1 MKPIQ
6 NARIGAI
13 LLGLVLLTTLKHSAF
28 SYLEITPVKFGYLF
42 LDWLYSIAVVLVLD
56 AAILY
61 ASYRGRIDLA
71 RIAAVTVGALSLAA
85 FWSTDEEF
93 TLTQWVAVVAF
104 SVIIPYLQYEL
115 AEIFAADLHRADD
128 YLLRGERIE
137 SLTAERDQAVNRI
150 AVLDQARAQDQER
163 IATLRA
169 EMEASRGNMGSEL
182 EAAKKLIVSLRSEV
196 AQAHA
201 TEQGQAERDKEA
213 VAKLDQ
219 IIREQDV
226 EIDVLHK
233 DRDALARERDALRT
247 DLHTMTGARDQ
258 AVKDRD
264 NWKATARLLEPYKA
278 LRTALLSG
286 PVTLGRNQILVPD
299 RTIAKDGTVVPFRI
313 ANNNDPALKKDLAES
328 E

>member
-6 NARIGAI
+6 NARIGAV

-28 SYLEITPVKFGYLF
+28 SYLEIAPVKFNVLF
-42 LDWLYSIAVVLVLD
+42 FDWLYSIAVVLVLD

-93 TLTQWVAVVAF
+93 SLTQWVAVVAF

-128 YLLRGERIE
+128 YEVRGQRIE
-137 SLTAERDQAVNRI
+137 SLTAERDLAVNRI
-150 AVLDQARAQDQER
+150 AVLEEANEWNRDQIGYIKD
-163 IATLRA
+163 
-169 EMEASRGNMGSEL
+169 EL
-182 EAAKKLIVSLRSEV
+182 NSANELVESLRSEV
-196 AQAHA
+196 AQAHTA
-201 TEQGQAERDKEA
+201 EQGQAERDKEA

-233 DRDALARERDALRT
+233 DREALARERDALKA
-247 DLHTMTGARDQ
+247 DLHTMTGARLQ
-258 AVKDRD
+258 AATDRD
-264 NWKATARLLEPYKA
+264 NWKATARLLEPYQD
-278 LRTALLSG
+278 LRAALLSG
-286 PVTLGRNQILVPD
+286 PVTLGRNQILILE
-299 RTIAKDGTVVPFRI
+299 RTITKDGLVVPFRI

>member
-28 SYLEITPVKFGYLF
+28 SYLEITPVKFEVAF

-128 YLLRGERIE
+128 YEVRGARIE
-137 SLTAERDQAVNRI
+137 SLTAERDHAVNRI

-196 AQAHA
+196 AQAHTDKLEWA
-201 TEQGQAERDKEA
+201 ALLTSVTEDRDRQMGA
-213 VAKLDQ
+213 VAR
-219 IIREQDV
+219 I
-226 EIDVLHK
+226 
-233 DRDALARERDALRT
+233 ARERDALRT
-247 DLHTMTGARDQ
+247 DLHTMTGARD
-258 AVKDRD
+258 AAAKDRD
-264 NWKATARLLEPYKA
+264 MFRFQARLLEPYKA
-278 LRTALLSG
+278 LHDALQYG